1 MFQQMLSA
9 RLAANILLI
18 SLGLLALFH
27 GLVMLGVLPPN
38 IVWGGQAGESPA
50 DLLVLETIALVVIAL
65 FAWIIAAKA
74 GYVQVRRFRRGIIIG
89 VWLVFAFLLL
99 NTVGNLASGV
109 TAEKLIFTPITLLLA
124 LCAYRVAIAPS

>member
-1 MFQQMLSA
+1 MLKQMFSA
-9 RLAANILLI
+9 RLAANILLV

-27 GLVMLGVLPPN
+27 LLVLLGVVAPN
-38 IVWGGQAGESPA
+38 IVWGGQVGDSP
-50 DLLVLETIALVVIAL
+50 DNLLVLEIIALAVTAL

-74 GYVQVRRFRRGIIIG
+74 GYVQVRRFRRGITLG

-109 TAEKLIFTPITLLLA
+109 TAEKIIFTPITLLLA
-124 LCAYRVAIAPS
+124 LCAYRVAIEPS